1 MIHFVCYPKKKIE
14 TFVDV
19 AKIKI
24 PNTIIT
30 VAEKNGD
37 SLFSKAAFNESLIG
51 PEILSGKES
60 DCDIFFIL
68 LFIAE
73 AAVNELLLGMGLL
86 ESLLITLILLEE
98 TIDYD
103 NKN

>member
-1 MIHFVCYPKKKIE
+1 
-14 TFVDV
+14 
-19 AKIKI
+19 
-24 PNTIIT
+24 

-37 SLFSKAAFNESLIG
+37 SLFSNALLNDSLIG
-51 PEILSGKES
+51 PVMLSGKAN
-60 DCDIFFIL
+60 DCEMFFIL
-68 LFIAE
+68 LFFTD